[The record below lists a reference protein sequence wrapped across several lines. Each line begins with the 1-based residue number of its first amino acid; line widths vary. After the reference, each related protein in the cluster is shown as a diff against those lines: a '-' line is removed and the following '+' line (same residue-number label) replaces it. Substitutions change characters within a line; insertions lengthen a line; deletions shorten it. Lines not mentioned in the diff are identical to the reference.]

1 MNAKELAL
9 SKLNAST
16 KTLGIYIYGISIGID
31 FRDISKILMSDVGDV
46 IIQLLDSN
54 VFTEDEGYSTVL
66 KVFEYFSKGPS
77 NILKKFDKLR
87 DLDGNII
94 MSPLR

>member
-16 KTLGIYIYGISIGID
+16 KTLGIYIYGISIGMD

-54 VFTEDEGYSTVL
+54 VFRVIMNPFNDVTKNFTTVTIPL
-66 KVFEYFSKGPS
+66 KWLNEVK
-77 NILKKFDKLR
+77 
-87 DLDGNII
+87 
-94 MSPLR
+94 